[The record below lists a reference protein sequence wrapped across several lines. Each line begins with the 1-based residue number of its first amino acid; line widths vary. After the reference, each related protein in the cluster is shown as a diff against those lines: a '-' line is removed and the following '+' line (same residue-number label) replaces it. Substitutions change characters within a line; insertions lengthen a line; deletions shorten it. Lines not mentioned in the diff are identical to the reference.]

1 MSTTDGLDHRLWYP
15 GTCLLCRTQLHHAA
29 ATIQH
34 RDVNAGSDA
43 KETLAD
49 EA

>member
-1 MSTTDGLDHRLWYP
+1 MVLTELHR
-15 GTCLLCRTQLHHAA
+15 AA
-29 ATIQH
+29 ATIQS
-34 RDVNAGSDA
+34 RDVGAGSDA